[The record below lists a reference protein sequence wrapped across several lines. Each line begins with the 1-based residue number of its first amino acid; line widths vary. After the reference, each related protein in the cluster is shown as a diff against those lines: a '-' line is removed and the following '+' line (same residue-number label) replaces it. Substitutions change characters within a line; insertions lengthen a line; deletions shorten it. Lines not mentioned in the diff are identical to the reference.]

1 MPEVVTRKHWLRRL
15 GWLVIIWTASVI
27 VLAVVAMFFRLLLSM
42 AGMTV

>member
-1 MPEVVTRKHWLRRL
+1 MRAVTTRKNWLRRL

-27 VLAVVAMFFRLLLSM
+27 VLAVVAMVFRLLIGM